1 MANERGDAAG
11 YLGWFL
17 FGSAIGAVAAV
28 LLTPRT
34 GQEARDILSEK
45 SNEWARRAQEV
56 ATEAQ
61 GRAGQWLDKSRELFE
76 EQTQRLMG
84 AFEAGRDAIRE
95 EPRKSPHDPRA

>member
-1 MANERGDAAG
+1 MCFSIGSRRGKEITMANERGDAAG

-28 LLTPRT
+28 LLTPKT

-45 SNEWARRAQEV
+45 SNEWARRAQEA

-61 GRAGQWLDKSRELFE
+61 GRAAP
-76 EQTQRLMG
+76 QR
-84 AFEAGRDAIRE
+84 
-95 EPRKSPHDPRA
+95 

>member
-28 LLTPRT
+28 LLTPKT

-56 ATEAQ
+56 ATEVQ

-84 AFEAGRDAIRE
+84 AFEAGRDAVRE